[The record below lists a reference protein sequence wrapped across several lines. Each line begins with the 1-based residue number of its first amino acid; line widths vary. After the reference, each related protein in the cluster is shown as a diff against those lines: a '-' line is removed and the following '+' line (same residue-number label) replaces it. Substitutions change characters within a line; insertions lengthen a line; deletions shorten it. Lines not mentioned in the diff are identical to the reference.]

1 MKILGVTGSMGM
13 GKSTVCALFH
23 QYGFPIFDADRV
35 VHQLQAPHGKG
46 LKRIEEIFPGAVKE
60 NTLDRN
66 YLRHLVVQ
74 DRNNLKKIEQIIL
87 PMVAQEREK
96 FIRLAQAR
104 GLKWC
109 ILDVPL
115 LFEKKINLLC
125 TKTLVVTAPISIQKV
140 RILKRNKITWEQ
152 ARAFID
158 AQIPSKTKCKM
169 ADIVVQTGLSKAH
182 TFFQVKKLILL
193 MQAGQL

>member
-23 QYGFPIFDADRV
+23 NYGFPVFDADRV

-46 LKRIEEIFPGAVKE
+46 LKKIEQTFPGAVK
-60 NTLDRN
+60 NNALDRN
-66 YLRHLVVQ
+66 YLRHLIVQ

-87 PMVAQEREK
+87 PMVAQERDK

-104 GLKWC
+104 GIKWC
-109 ILDVPL
+109 MLDVPL

-125 TKTLVVTAPISIQKV
+125 TKTLVVAAPVNIQKI

-158 AQIPSKTKCKM
+158 AQIPSRTKCKM
-169 ADIVVQTGLSKAH
+169 ADIVIQTGLSKAH
-182 TFFQVKKLILL
+182 TFFQVKKIIRL